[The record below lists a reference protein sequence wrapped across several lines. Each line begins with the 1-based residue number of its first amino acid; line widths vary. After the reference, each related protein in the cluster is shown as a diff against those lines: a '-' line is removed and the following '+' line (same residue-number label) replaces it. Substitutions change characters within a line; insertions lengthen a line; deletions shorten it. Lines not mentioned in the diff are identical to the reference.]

1 MHVILSAGGIL
12 YSTYQTYIMNW
23 FWFPLIIAIY
33 LLYVI
38 LTGIGIGESIRY
50 ESLEDWKRNQQKFH
64 EE

>member
-1 MHVILSAGGIL
+1 MDVILSAGGTL